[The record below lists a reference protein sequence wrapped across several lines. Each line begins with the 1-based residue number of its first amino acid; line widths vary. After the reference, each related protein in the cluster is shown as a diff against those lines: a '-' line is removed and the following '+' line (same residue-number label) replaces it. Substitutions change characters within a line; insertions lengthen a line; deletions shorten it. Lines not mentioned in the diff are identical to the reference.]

1 MTLKELKVLC
11 KGGEGQ
17 YVEFKQNAN
26 HPDQIVEEVVGF
38 ANSKGGSLLVGVADN
53 GTPSGL
59 KFAEDDAIFL
69 TDYIRK
75 NIVPKPLF
83 DYILISVNKAKS
95 VIQFKI
101 QSGNKKPYG
110 LKRGDTRKVFYRVDD
125 LCIQASRE
133 LKNILRSS
141 NHAKGQTIRYTALEN
156 EILKIIAQEVQLSKS
171 QINQKIDF
179 SSRKISDCLVRL
191 VSAGVLNIIP
201 AVDDDLYEYHDQ
213 S

>member
-1 MTLKELKVLC
+1 M
-11 KGGEGQ
+11 
-17 YVEFKQNAN
+17 
-26 HPDQIVEEVVGF
+26 
-38 ANSKGGSLLVGVADN
+38 GVADN
-53 GTPSGL
+53 GTPNGL

-69 TDYIRK
+69 TDYIRR
-75 NIVPKPLF
+75 NIAPKPLF

-101 QSGNKKPYG
+101 QSGNNKPYG
-110 LKRGDTRKVFYRVDD
+110 LKRGDTKKVFYRVDD

-133 LKNILRSS
+133 LKNILRRS
-141 NHAKGQTIRYTALEN
+141 NHSRGQIIRYTALEN
-156 EILKIIAQEVQLSKS
+156 EILKLIAQEVRLNKS